1 MSDGT
6 SGGGAVLRT
15 DLDGLTLR
23 AQGKV
28 RDIYDL
34 PDALL
39 IVTTDR
45 ISAFDVVLPN
55 GVPDKGKILT
65 AISCFWF
72 ERLGELVPHH
82 LITADVDEMPDAVR
96 AHAGVLRGRTMLVK
110 KCDPLPVECVARGYL
125 AGSGLKEYR
134 VSKTVCGLA
143 LPDGLVESSKLPTPI
158 FTPATKAAV
167 GDHDEN
173 IDFARMCSIVGDELG
188 ATLRDL
194 TLVLYGHGADFA
206 RGKGVILADTKFEFG
221 MHDGELTLIDEALT
235 PDSSRYWEASD
246 WEPGHP
252 QASFDKQPVRDWLDG
267 LDWDKR
273 PPAPP
278 MPDAAIE
285 ETRNRYLEIHRRLTG
300 KELF

>member
-6 SGGGAVLRT
+6 VLKT
-15 DLDGLTLR
+15 DLEGLDLR
-23 AQGKV
+23 AHGKV

-55 GVPDKGKILT
+55 GIPDKGKVLT
-65 AISCFWF
+65 AVSCFWF
-72 ERLGELVPHH
+72 DQLADVVPHH
-82 LITADVDEMPDAVR
+82 LITADVDEMPAAVR
-96 AHAGVLRGRTMLVK
+96 VHADLLRGRTMLVK

-134 VSKTVCGLA
+134 ASGTVCGIP
-143 LPDGLVESSKLPTPI
+143 LPTGLVESSRLPEPI
-158 FTPATKAAV
+158 FTPATKADV

-188 ATLRDL
+188 ARLRDL
-194 TLVLYGHGADFA
+194 TLTLYGRGADLA
-206 RGKGVILADTKFEFG
+206 RDKGVILADTKFEFG
-221 MHDGELTLIDEALT
+221 MFNGELTLIDEALT
-235 PDSSRYWEASD
+235 PDSSRYWEAAA

-252 QASFDKQPVRDWLDG
+252 QPSFDKQPVRDWLDG

-278 MPDAAIE
+278 MPQEAIAA
-285 ETRNRYLEIHRRLTG
+285 TRGRYVEIYRRLTG
-300 KELF
+300 KELS

>member
-6 SGGGAVLRT
+6 VLRT
-15 DLDGLTLR
+15 DLAGLTKR

-28 RDIYDL
+28 RDIYEL

-55 GVPDKGKILT
+55 GIPDKGRVLT
-65 AISCFWF
+65 AVSCFWF
-72 ERLGELVPHH
+72 DQLADVVPHH
-82 LITADVDEMPDAVR
+82 LITADVDEMPAAVR
-96 AHAGVLRGRTMLVK
+96 VHADVLRGRTMLVR

-134 VSKTVCGLA
+134 ASGTVCGIP
-143 LPDGLVESSKLPTPI
+143 LPGGLVESSRLPEPI
-158 FTPATKAAV
+158 FTPATKAEV

-173 IDFARMCSIVGDELG
+173 IDFARMCSIVGEALG
-188 ATLRDL
+188 TRLRDL
-194 TLVLYGHGADFA
+194 TLTLYGRGADYA

-221 MHDGELTLIDEALT
+221 MHDGVLTLIDEALT
-235 PDSSRYWEASD
+235 PDSSRYWEAAT

-252 QASFDKQPVRDWLDG
+252 QPSFDKQPVRDWLDG
-267 LDWDKR
+267 LDWNKR

-278 MPDAAIE
+278 MPPEAIE
-285 ETRNRYLEIHRRLTG
+285 ATRARYLEIHRRLTG
-300 KELF
+300 KELP

>member
-6 SGGGAVLRT
+6 VLRT
-15 DLDGLTLR
+15 ELEGLTLKAR
-23 AQGKV
+23 GKV
-28 RDIYDL
+28 RDIYEL

-55 GVPDKGKILT
+55 GIPDKGKVLT
-65 AISCFWF
+65 AVSCFWF
-72 ERLGELVPHH
+72 DQLIDVVPHH
-82 LITADVDEMPDAVR
+82 LITADVDEMPEAVR
-96 AHAGVLRGRTMLVK
+96 AHADVLRGRTMLVK

-134 VSKTVCGLA
+134 VSKTVCGIG
-143 LPDGLVESSKLPTPI
+143 LPDGLVESSKLPEPI
-158 FTPATKAAV
+158 FTPATKAEV

-173 IDFARMCSIVGDELG
+173 IDFARMCSIVGDEMG

-194 TLVLYGHGADFA
+194 TLTLYGRGADFA
-206 RGKGVILADTKFEFG
+206 REKGVILADTKFEFG

-235 PDSSRYWEASD
+235 PDSSRYWEASA
-246 WEPGHP
+246 WEPGRP
-252 QASFDKQPVRDWLDG
+252 QPSFDKQPVRDWLDG
-267 LDWDKR
+267 LDWDKK

-278 MPDAAIE
+278 MPAEAVE
-285 ETRNRYLEIHRRLTG
+285 ATRSRYLEIHRRLTG
-300 KELF
+300 KELP